1 MDAVGLLFDADD
13 VLYDATVWRH
23 WLVQLLSRLGI
34 HTSYQAFCHLWE
46 RSFLV
51 EAHCGRCDYGDAL
64 RGLLTSIGLARGQID
79 EVLAAA
85 SARRR
90 QLDETVRAL
99 PGVARTLERLQH
111 RGVRLGVVANDD
123 AGRANLAQ
131 RLRRAGL
138 NVEWRA
144 IATSY
149 DVRCAMPDAPVYRAA
164 LAEMELSAEQAVLVS
179 HDRLE
184 LAGAAAVGMHTIA
197 VNYDGDVAADVHVA
211 RFDQLPAIV
220 DRLRVPAMA
229 I

>member
-23 WLVQLLSRLGI
+23 WLVQLLSRLGM
-34 HTSYQAFCHLWE
+34 HTSHQAFFHLWE

-51 EAHCGRCDYGDAL
+51 EAHCGRCDYWDAL

-123 AGRANLAQ
+123 AGSATLAQ

-138 NVEWRA
+138 NVEWHA
-144 IATSY
+144 IVTSY
-149 DVRCAMPDAPVYRAA
+149 DVQCAMPEAHVYHAA
-164 LAEMELSAEQAVLVS
+164 LTTLGLPAEQAAVVS
-179 HDRLE
+179 HDRVE
-184 LAGAAAVGMHTIA
+184 LAGAAAIGMHTIA
-197 VNYDGDVAADVHVA
+197 VHHEGDIVADVHLD
-211 RFDQLPAIV
+211 RFDQLLTAV
-220 DRLRVPAMA
+220 DQLHAPVMA
-229 I
+229 S